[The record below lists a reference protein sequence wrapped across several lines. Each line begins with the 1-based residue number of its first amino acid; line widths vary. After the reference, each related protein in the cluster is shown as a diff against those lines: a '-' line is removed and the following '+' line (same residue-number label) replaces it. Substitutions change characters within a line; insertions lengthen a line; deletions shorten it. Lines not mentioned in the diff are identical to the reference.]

1 MPAQLEGSK
10 ESQAIGAVRRAP
22 LTSSEPWAGCFD
34 RQASLGVWRPLGTC
48 AGEVLTFDSDAGRRR
63 GYGRDSIS
71 VATASVSRL
80 DWRRRAGPRA
90 LVLVAVGV
98 AGIVATALT
107 AWAVANSPILVH
119 AKSVW
124 IWRALIVAAY
134 VAVGLYRWWRRP
146 DSRFGQL
153 VVGNGFLYAATAFN
167 ASGASPAYTL
177 GMVFWAVYVVYT
189 GYLLLSYPGGRLRS
203 RLERAFI
210 RAYAL
215 STAVLWGLIL
225 ALSPSFPASGTYN
238 DCGTRCPPNALG
250 GGDAVIGKALDTAAS
265 IVFTIALIGLMMLL
279 VDKARAP
286 GPVLRRTLTPVT
298 AVFTAVLLQFVISL
312 YVLPAYPE
320 TASVVTIVNGVIG
333 LAVPMAI
340 LLGLAWE
347 DLYVA
352 RSVGQIAVRAG
363 GKPLTAAGVQTVI
376 GEALGDST
384 TALALWAPERAG
396 YVDVDGAPLEL
407 PRDPR
412 VRGVTPITDANGP
425 VAALIHD
432 PTIDIDSDALE
443 GLAATSL
450 MLVENIRL
458 LDELRASRLRIVD
471 TADHER
477 RRLERDLH
485 DGAQQRLM
493 AVQIKLRM
501 LEDSTEAERIA
512 GQLEA
517 ISNDA
522 EAAVEELRSLAHGI
536 YPPVLRSDGLVNAL
550 RSVAMTAP
558 IAISVTDAGIGRC
571 SPSVEAAIYFCS
583 AEAIQNAIKHA
594 GSNVRVRVTI
604 GRDRDRVHFAITDD
618 GAGIDRSERGDGV
631 GLIGMRDRVGAVGG
645 ELEIVASPGRGTTVR
660 GTIPDAVTPRA
671 DDAPPPSNPEASTP
685 PHTHPRSGTGG

>member
-1 MPAQLEGSK
+1 M
-10 ESQAIGAVRRAP
+10 
-22 LTSSEPWAGCFD
+22 
-34 RQASLGVWRPLGTC
+34 
-48 AGEVLTFDSDAGRRR
+48 
-63 GYGRDSIS
+63 
-71 VATASVSRL
+71 ATASFSRP
-80 DWRRRAGPRA
+80 DWRRRSAPRA
-90 LVLVAVGV
+90 LVLVTVGV

-119 AKSVW
+119 AESVW
-124 IWRALIVAAY
+124 IWRALVVAAY

-146 DSRFGQL
+146 DSRFGLL
-153 VVGNGFLYAATAFN
+153 VVGNGILYAATSFN
-167 ASGASPAYTL
+167 ASGASWAYTL
-177 GMVFWAVYVVYT
+177 GMVFWAVYVVYV
-189 GYLLLSYPGGRLRS
+189 GYLLLSYPRGRLES

-215 STAVLWGLIL
+215 STAVLWSLIL
-225 ALSPSFPASGTYN
+225 VLSPTFPPSGTYN

-250 GGDAVIGKALDTAAS
+250 GDDAVIGKALDTAAS

-279 VDKARAP
+279 VDKTRRR

-298 AVFTAVLLQFVISL
+298 AVFTASVLQFVISL

-320 TASVVTIVNGVIG
+320 TASAVTIVNGLLG

-340 LLGLAWE
+340 LLGLVWE
-347 DLYVA
+347 DLHAA

-396 YVDVDGAPLEL
+396 YVDVHGAPLEL

-412 VRGVTPITDANGP
+412 VRSVTHITNDNGP
-425 VAALIHD
+425 VAALIHH
-432 PTIDIDSDALE
+432 PTLDIDSDALE

-458 LDELRASRLRIVD
+458 LDELRASRLRIVKTGD
-471 TADHER
+471 QER

-493 AVQIKLRM
+493 AVQIRLRM
-501 LEDSTEAERIA
+501 LEESTEDERIA

-517 ISNDA
+517 IGNDA
-522 EAAVEELRSLAHGI
+522 EEAVEELRSLAHGI
-536 YPPVLRSDGLVNAL
+536 YPSVLRDYGLAYAL
-550 RSVAMTAP
+550 RSLAISAP
-558 IAISVTDAGIGRC
+558 IAISVTDEGIGRC
-571 SPSVEAAIYFCS
+571 SRPVEAAIYFCS

-594 GSNVRVRVTI
+594 GSNVRVGVTVC
-604 GRDRDRVHFAITDD
+604 RDRNRVDFAISDD
-618 GAGIDRSERGDGV
+618 GVGIDRSERGDGT

-645 ELEIVASPGRGTTVR
+645 TLEIVSSPGRGTTVR
-660 GTIPDAVTPRA
+660 GTIPGAVTPRA
-671 DDAPPPSNPEASTP
+671 DDALPARSSDASTP
-685 PHTHPRSGTGG
+685 PRTPRGAAPAGRARTAPPTPTAPTPPAVRH